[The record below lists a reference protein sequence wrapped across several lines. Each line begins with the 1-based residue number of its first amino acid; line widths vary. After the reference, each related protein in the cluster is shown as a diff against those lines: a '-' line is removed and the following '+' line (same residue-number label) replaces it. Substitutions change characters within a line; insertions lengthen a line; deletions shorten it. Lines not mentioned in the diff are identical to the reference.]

1 MSERTA
7 TTVYGSLGEAS
18 CAVLRRRRG
27 SSSRSSRINLL
38 WPCWKW
44 QGEKGPFGNVKRTP
58 LSGGRRDV
66 AGRSGATGGD
76 VATGAHQRV
85 FFCRAWAVWFR
96 WAALRR

>member
-1 MSERTA
+1 MT
-7 TTVYGSLGEAS
+7 
-18 CAVLRRRRG
+18 RR
-27 SSSRSSRINLL
+27 
-38 WPCWKW
+38 WKW

-58 LSGGRRDV
+58 L
-66 AGRSGATGGD
+66 TGGH